1 MDTVLDVFEI
11 ANVVVDDVK
20 RRFAADIAVVAY
32 YGSYARGTADEWS
45 DLDFFFIPSTEKG
58 ADASLQ
64 FVVDGI
70 GFDFWPI
77 SWERAWRI
85 ASFDEPIVSV
95 IAEAVVLWARSDP
108 DQERFDALKGRIR
121 ELQQPSNRALM
132 VSKAAKRLENGFVH
146 LATMHVPDCR
156 ENLPG
161 TRIAGVGVVEAVLQ
175 SLGLLNQVYFAGVD
189 SKSLREA
196 GRLTTKPER
205 LAALLERITVAT
217 GCGEIRHACAEL
229 LQGTRNLIV
238 SNMRNESTAP
248 TYADACTGLYEEFV
262 SSFNKLLRACESR
275 DHATALLASAHVQS
289 EVSRLLALVADGVE
303 YPDATAYGEWRQA
316 YGDAELPDLLDADA
330 SGDLSLLAERVRSLD
345 ERLRA
350 LLQSHGVTLRLFD
363 TVAALQDH
371 LLERR

>member
-1 MDTVLDVFEI
+1 MDAVFDVFEI
-11 ANVVVDDVK
+11 ANVVVNDVK
-20 RRFAADIAVVAY
+20 RRFADDVAVVAY

-45 DLDFFFIPSTEKG
+45 DLDFFFIPSTKKG

-85 ASFDEPIVSV
+85 ASSDEPIVSV
-95 IAEAVVLWARSDP
+95 LAEAVVLWARSDS
-108 DQERFDALKGRIR
+108 DQERFDALKDRIR
-121 ELQQPSNRALM
+121 ELQEPSNRPLM

-146 LATMHVPDCR
+146 FATMHVPDGR
-156 ENLPG
+156 DDLAG

-175 SLGLLNQVYFAGVD
+175 SLGLLNQVYLAGVD
-189 SKSLREA
+189 SKSLGEA
-196 GRLTTKPER
+196 ARLTTKPER
-205 LAALLERITVAT
+205 LAALLERITVST
-217 GCGEIRHACAEL
+217 DCGEIRHACAEL

-238 SNMRNESTAP
+238 SNMRDEPTAP
-248 TYADACTGLYEEFV
+248 TYADACTGFYEEIV
-262 SSFNKLLRACESR
+262 SSFNKILRACDR
-275 DHATALLASAHVQS
+275 GDHPTALLASAHVQS

-303 YPDATAYGEWRQA
+303 YPDATPYGEWRQA
-316 YGDAELPDLLDADA
+316 YDDAELPDLLDAGV
-330 SGDLSLLAERVRSLD
+330 SGDLSLLAEHVRLLD